1 MRVATFSHGIQDASA
16 RPNRTNGSC
25 IAVWWEGEKR
35 IKARRFES
43 TQHAVHFILAMR
55 AAVKVRVEKGRF
67 RWALFGGG
75 EMSVQIYDQR
85 KALTTDELVP
95 LIRVAQAKKKKAA
108 QQTAE
113 RLARLDAELGALK

>member
-1 MRVATFSHGIQDASA
+1 M
-16 RPNRTNGSC
+16 
-25 IAVWWEGEKR
+25 AVWWEGKR
-35 IKARRFES
+35 RLKARRFES

-95 LIRVAQAKKKKAA
+95 LIQVAQAKKKKAA
-108 QQTAE
+108 QQTAK
-113 RLARLDAELGALK
+113 RLARLDAELSALK